1 VKPDSRLAR
10 LRPLLAAFIALA
22 VVALLFELTRPYR
35 PDNFID
41 AFIDRLIGRDWAESE
56 LDTVETADITYVEMP
71 ADADLDGLLYI
82 TEERADYADGSMT
95 LTVPKL
101 NLSMAVS
108 DGTARAD
115 LNRGPSLFEYSNM
128 PGEGDR
134 NVSIAGHRS
143 HKFFYDL
150 DKLGEGDRVY
160 IEYGAKR
167 YSYVYLDRK
176 DVVPTDWSVIT
187 NQGFPVCTLI
197 TCTPVKVANMRMVV
211 RFELENIED
220 APKQDTDKTTETAA

>member
-1 VKPDSRLAR
+1 VNTDSRLAR
-10 LRPLLAAFIALA
+10 LRPVLAALIALA
-22 VVALLFELTRPYR
+22 AVALLFETTRPYR

-82 TEERADYADGSMT
+82 TGERADYADGSMT
-95 LTVPKL
+95 LSVPRL

-108 DGTARAD
+108 DGTSRAD
-115 LNRGPSLFEYSNM
+115 LNKGPSLFEYSNM

-143 HKFFYDL
+143 RKFFYDL

-167 YSYVYLDRK
+167 YSYVFLDRK

-187 NQGFPVCTLI
+187 NQGFSVCTLI

-211 RFELENIED
+211 RFELESIED
-220 APKQDTDKTTETAA
+220 APKQDKDNTTGTAA

>member
-1 VKPDSRLAR
+1 VKTASRFSR
-10 LRPLLAAFIALA
+10 LRPILAALIALA

-56 LDTVETADITYVEMP
+56 IDTVETADITYVEMP

-82 TEERADYADGSMT
+82 TEERANYADGSMT

-108 DGTARAD
+108 NGTSRAD

-143 HKFFYDL
+143 RKFFYDL
-150 DKLGEGDRVY
+150 DKPGEGDRVY
-160 IEYGAKR
+160 IDYGAKR
-167 YSYVYLDRK
+167 YTYVYLDRK
-176 DVVPTDWSVIT
+176 DIVPTDWSVIT
-187 NQGFPVCTLI
+187 NQGFSVCTLI
-197 TCTPVKVANMRMVV
+197 TCTPVNVANMRMVV
-211 RFELENIED
+211 RFELETIED
-220 APKQDTDKTTETAA
+220 APKQDKDKTTEAA

>member
-1 VKPDSRLAR
+1 VNADSRFAR
-10 LRPLLAAFIALA
+10 LRPILATLIALT
-22 VVALLFELTRPYR
+22 VVVLLFEVTRPYR

-41 AFIDRLIGRDWAESE
+41 AFIDWLIGRDFVESE

-82 TEERADYADGSMT
+82 TGERADYADGAMR
-95 LTVPKL
+95 LIFPKL
-101 NLSMAVS
+101 NLDAAVS
-108 DGTARAD
+108 DGTSRAD

-143 HKFFYDL
+143 RKWFYDL
-150 DKLGEGDRVY
+150 DKPGEGDRLY
-160 IEYGAKR
+160 LEYGGNR
-167 YSYVYLDRK
+167 YTYVYLDRK
-176 DVVPTDWSVIT
+176 VIEPTDWSVIM
-187 NQGFPVCTLI
+187 NQGFSCCTLI

-211 RFELENIED
+211 RFTLESVEIMD
-220 APKQDTDKTTETAA
+220 S